1 MIIATLSDVV
11 PGPASMAPSY
21 ENFAESEPRKVINY
35 QARFLA
41 GRLSDLVDIESKASR
56 GEADEQHQQVLRRKR
71 HFRLSPT

>member
-1 MIIATLSDVV
+1 MIIATLSDTI
-11 PGPASMAPSY
+11 PDSAKIAPSY
-21 ENFAESEPRKVINY
+21 ENLAESEPQKAIKY

-71 HFRLSPT
+71 HFRLSPA